1 MITVQDLLDIFEDY
15 NPQAEFVIYNKKT
28 RAVLGSAIG
37 YDAAKAKASQ
47 LRKQYNLKFD
57 DISFMS
63 DCKFYDSRNVNKTA
77 SPGRIEYAP
86 RYNPSKGRRFR
97 GRYDAHGNF
106 HDID

>member
-1 MITVQDLLDIFEDY
+1 MITFQDLLDIFEDY
-15 NPQAEFVIYNKKT
+15 NPQTKFVIYNKKT
-28 RAVLGSAIG
+28 RAVLGAAVG

-47 LRKQYNLKFD
+47 LRKQYNLKCD
-57 DISFMS
+57 DFSFMS
-63 DCKFYDSRNVNKTA
+63 DRKFYGSKNVNKTA

-86 RYNPSKGRRFR
+86 RYNPSKGRCFR

>member
-1 MITVQDLLDIFEDY
+1 VITFQDLLDIFEDY
-15 NPQAEFVIYNKKT
+15 NPQAKLVIYNKKT
-28 RAVLGSAIG
+28 RAVLGSAVG

-57 DISFMS
+57 DVSFMS
-63 DCKFYDSRNVNKTA
+63 YRKFYRSRNVNKTA

-86 RYNPSKGRRFR
+86 RYNPSKGRRLR
-97 GRYDAHGNF
+97 GGYDAHGNF

>member
-1 MITVQDLLDIFEDY
+1 MITFQDLLDIFEDY
-15 NPQAEFVIYNKKT
+15 NPQAKFVIYNKKT
-28 RAVLGSAIG
+28 RAVLGSAVG

-57 DISFMS
+57 EVSFMS
-63 DCKFYDSRNVNKTA
+63 DRKFYGSRSSQNST

-97 GRYDAHGNF
+97 GRYDDQGNF

>member
-1 MITVQDLLDIFEDY
+1 MITFQDLLDIFEDY
-15 NPQAEFVIYNKKT
+15 NPQAKFVIYNKNT
-28 RAVLGSAIG
+28 RAVLGSTVG

-57 DISFMS
+57 DAAFMS
-63 DCKFYDSRNVNKTA
+63 DRKFYGSRNVNKAA

-86 RYNPSKGRRFR
+86 RYNPSKGRCFR
-97 GRYDAHGNF
+97 GGYNAHGNF

>member
-1 MITVQDLLDIFEDY
+1 MITFQDLLDIFEDY
-15 NPQAEFVIYNKKT
+15 NPQAKFVIYNKKT
-28 RAVLGSAIG
+28 RAVFGSAVG
-37 YDAAKAKASQ
+37 YDDAKAKASQ

-57 DISFMS
+57 DVSFMS
-63 DCKFYDSRNVNKTA
+63 DRKFYGSRNVNKTA

-97 GRYDAHGNF
+97 GRYDAHGNL

>member
-1 MITVQDLLDIFEDY
+1 VITFQDLLDIFEDY
-15 NPQAEFVIYNKKT
+15 NPQAKFVIYNKKT
-28 RAVLGSAIG
+28 RAVLGSAVG

-47 LRKQYNLKFD
+47 VRKQYNLKFD
-57 DISFMS
+57 DVSFMS
-63 DCKFYDSRNVNKTA
+63 NRKFYGSRNVNKTA

>member
-1 MITVQDLLDIFEDY
+1 MITFRDLLEIIEDY
-15 NPQAEFVIYNKKT
+15 NPQAKFVIYNKKN
-28 RAVLGSAIG
+28 RAVLGSAVG

-57 DISFMS
+57 DVSFMS
-63 DCKFYDSRNVNKTA
+63 DRKFYGSRSSQNST

-97 GRYDAHGNF
+97 GRYDDQGNF